1 MNRLLLLMI
10 VLVTIPGVVSA
21 QWQKRIGIN
30 LIPLAIRTIELTSEF
45 TNHPAYALTFNAGY
59 VYESA
64 FDGLV
69 KSKVYDGV
77 SDRRTSG
84 LFVKAGIR
92 VYLLSLT
99 GKEPAFNLFVGSQVI
114 ASQYRQR
121 GVQSVIDPGF
131 YVGGAP
137 PDVALQVNGF
147 LWGTALSGGATVRLS
162 RKLAFDVGIQ
172 YGLQPTRTDYIGDR
186 AFNYQPGFG
195 ISRAGSTVTSVQGI
209 LTMKHRL

>member
-1 MNRLLLLMI
+1 MKQSLLVLIL
-10 VLVTIPGVVSA
+10 LVTVPRVVSA

-30 LIPLAIRTIELTSEF
+30 VIPLAIRTIELTSEF

-59 VYESA
+59 VHESA

-84 LFVKAGIR
+84 LFVKAGFR
-92 VYLLSLT
+92 TYLLSLT
-99 GKEPAFNLFVGSQVI
+99 GKEPAFNLFVGAQLI
-114 ASQYRQR
+114 GSQYRQR
-121 GVQSVIDPGF
+121 GIVSAIDPGF

-137 PDVALQVNGF
+137 PDVAVRVSGF

-162 RKLAFDVGIQ
+162 QKLAFDVGIQ

-186 AFNYQPGFG
+186 EFNYQPGFG
-195 ISRAGSTVTSVQGI
+195 ISRAGGTVTSVQGI
-209 LTMKHRL
+209 LTVKYRL

>member
-1 MNRLLLLMI
+1 MKQSLLVLIL
-10 VLVTIPGVVSA
+10 LVTMPRVVSA

-30 LIPLAIRTIELTSEF
+30 VIPVAIRTIELTSEF
-45 TNHPAYALTFNAGY
+45 TDHPAYALTFNAGY
-59 VYESA
+59 VHESA

-84 LFVKAGIR
+84 LFVKAGVR
-92 VYLLSLT
+92 AYLLSLT
-99 GKEPAFNLFVGSQVI
+99 GKEPAFNLFVGAQLI
-114 ASQYRQR
+114 GSQYRQQAV
-121 GVQSVIDPGF
+121 VQLWDSGF
-131 YVGGAP
+131 FPNGQPYENV
-137 PDVALQVNGF
+137 QVSGF

-162 RKLAFDVGIQ
+162 KKLAFDMGIQ

-186 AFNYQPGFG
+186 EFNYQPGFG

-209 LTMKHRL
+209 LTVKYRL